1 MKVLT
6 NNQYYSEIANVI
18 REQNG
23 TNNTYTPPQMVSAL
37 KDLFYEEVEGVP
49 PISFNGIGENLLDYR
64 IDGASG
70 GVGDRTKNLLNNILN
85 TQTKNGVTF
94 TVNEDKS
101 VTCNGKNQNENQG
114 LFITIGDYSATNNV
128 ILSGGVSGGNL
139 SSYILRAYT
148 LTDNPVVYY
157 EDGNGVTLL
166 AGKDYRIQIR
176 IAGDYTCNNLTFYP
190 MIRLATI
197 EDNLYEPYGYKVPVV
212 VSGKN
217 LFDENSELNTNSTMD
232 LTTGTFPG
240 STGDNK
246 RTFFFKAKPNTT
258 YTFSCDTIGDR
269 LVICEYNRIINPS
282 DYSTSHK
289 ITPNIKTFSQASGI
303 SEYSFTTSSTTKMVG
318 IYYSLNTLPTNIQ
331 IEIGNIATDYEPYI
345 EETTNIYLD
354 NPIRTINDE
363 IEYIDYSE
371 QKQHR
376 VRKNLLQN
384 TATTQTINGVTFTV
398 NNDKSITCNGTATG
412 TTAITI
418 NTIFSINSTKISGCP
433 MGGSWSSFELDLL
446 NINTNNVDVIDTG
459 NGAVIQN
466 ENSYRVRIRIASG
479 YTCNNLTFYPMIR
492 KADIEDDTYEPYI
505 ENTEVDVTLPA
516 IPTLDGTNT
525 LSIGTTVQPSNV
537 YVKSRHE
544 SSYEAAMRERYE
556 EAQAQ
561 LDALE
566 SGGE

>member
-1 MKVLT
+1 MARVLT
-6 NNQYYSEIANVI
+6 NNKYYSQIADVI

-23 TNNTYTPPQMVSAL
+23 TSNTYTPPQMVNAL

-70 GVGDRTKNLLNNILN
+70 GVGDRTKNFIQNTAT

-101 VTCNGKNQNENQG
+101 ISCNGTASSNAFFK
-114 LFITIGDYSATNNV
+114 IGDIQLEENCIMSGCPAGGANNSYV
-128 ILSGGVSGGNL
+128 MRLYNNGSVFKTDSGDGVLINSE
-139 SSYILRAYT
+139 IQ
-148 LTDNPVVYY
+148 
-157 EDGNGVTLL
+157 NGY
-166 AGKDYRIQIR
+166 AEIR
-176 IAGDYTCNNLTFYP
+176 IAAGYTCDNLTFYP
-190 MIRLATI
+190 MIRLASI
-197 EDNLYEPYGYKVPVV
+197 EDDTYEPYGYKVPVV
-212 VSGKN
+212 VNGKN
-217 LFDENSELNTNSTMD
+217 LLNNVLTSRTLNGVTITVNQDKSINISGQLDVSYKDFYVSGRWNSDVPLFEEGTYKLIVESTNNNIPITCGFNGSYATGI
-232 LTTGTFPG
+232 TGTGNRVFTNQI
-240 STGDNK
+240 SSIMFRLTDSMTLNNETLK
-246 RTFFFKAKPNTT
+246 IMVCKPIIE
-258 YTFSCDTIGDR
+258 DT
-269 LVICEYNRIINPS
+269 S
-282 DYSTSHK
+282 
-289 ITPNIKTFSQASGI
+289 
-303 SEYSFTTSSTTKMVG
+303 
-318 IYYSLNTLPTNIQ
+318 
-331 IEIGNIATDYEPYI
+331 YEPYH
-345 EETTNIYLD
+345 ETTTNIYLD
-354 NPIRTINDE
+354 NPIRTVEDE
-363 IEYIDYSE
+363 VEYIDYSE

-446 NINTNNVDVIDTG
+446 NINTNNVDVMDTG

-492 KADIEDDTYEPYI
+492 KAEIEDNTYEQYI

-566 SGGE
+566 SE

>member
-1 MKVLT
+1 MARVLT
-6 NNQYYSEIANVI
+6 DNKYYSQIADVI

-23 TNNTYTPPQMVSAL
+23 TSNTYKPAQMVRAL

-70 GVGDRTKNLLNNILN
+70 GVGDRTGNLFTNVWFQGEINSSTGIMKTSSIFVCSDFIPITPLITYSCSRTVSREYNNLRCYDANKQYVGTGADNANAGNPLNNGASFGTFMITNESVAYIRFNDKSNDLTTKYMLVEGEYTASTMPDYETYGYKVPVVVNGKNLLQNTAT

-101 VTCNGKNQNENQG
+101 ISCNGTASSNAFFK
-114 LFITIGDYSATNNV
+114 IGDIQLKKNCIMSGCPEGGANNSYV
-128 ILSGGVSGGNL
+128 MRLYNNGSVFKTDSGDGVLINSE
-139 SSYILRAYT
+139 IQ
-148 LTDNPVVYY
+148 
-157 EDGNGVTLL
+157 NGY
-166 AGKDYRIQIR
+166 AEIR
-176 IAGDYTCNNLTFYP
+176 IAAGYTCDNITFYP
-190 MIRLATI
+190 MIRLAEI
-197 EDNLYEPYGYKVPVV
+197 EDN
-212 VSGKN
+212 
-217 LFDENSELNTNSTMD
+217 T
-232 LTTGTFPG
+232 
-240 STGDNK
+240 
-246 RTFFFKAKPNTT
+246 
-258 YTFSCDTIGDR
+258 
-269 LVICEYNRIINPS
+269 
-282 DYSTSHK
+282 
-289 ITPNIKTFSQASGI
+289 
-303 SEYSFTTSSTTKMVG
+303 
-318 IYYSLNTLPTNIQ
+318 
-331 IEIGNIATDYEPYI
+331 YEPYI

-354 NPIRTINDE
+354 NPIRTVEDE
-363 IEYIDYSE
+363 VEYIDYFK
-371 QKQHR
+371 QKHHR

-384 TATTQTINGVTFTV
+384 TATTQTVNGVTFTV

-433 MGGSWSSFELDLL
+433 IGGSWSSFELDLL

-466 ENSYRVRIRIASG
+466 ENSYRVRIRIAAG

-525 LSIGTTVQPSNV
+525 LSIDTTVQPSNV
-537 YVKSRHE
+537 YVKARKE
-544 SSYEAAMRERYE
+544 SQYETIMRERYE

-566 SGGE
+566 SE

>member
-1 MKVLT
+1 MSKILT
-6 NNQYYSEIANVI
+6 DNKYYSQIADVI

-23 TNNTYTPPQMVSAL
+23 TSNTYTPPQMVSAL
-37 KDLFYEEVEGVP
+37 KDLFYEEAEGVP

-70 GVGDRTKNLLNNILN
+70 GVGDRTGNLFINVWFQGEINSSTGIMKTSSIFVCSDFIPITPLITYSCSRTVSREFNNLRCYDANKQYVGTGADNANTGNPLNNGVSFGTFMITNESVAYIRFNDKSNDLTTKYMLVEGEYTASTMPDYEPYGYKVPVVVNGKNLLQNNA
-85 TQTKNGVTF
+85 TSQTKNGVTF

-101 VTCNGKNQNENQG
+101 ISCNGTASSNAFFK
-114 LFITIGDYSATNNV
+114 IGDIQLKKNCIMSGCPEGGANNSYV
-128 ILSGGVSGGNL
+128 MRLYNNGSVFKTDSGDGVLINSE
-139 SSYILRAYT
+139 IQ
-148 LTDNPVVYY
+148 
-157 EDGNGVTLL
+157 NGY
-166 AGKDYRIQIR
+166 AEIR
-176 IAGDYTCNNLTFYP
+176 IAAGYTCDNLTFYP
-190 MIRLATI
+190 MIRLASI
-197 EDNLYEPYGYKVPVV
+197 EDDTYE
-212 VSGKN
+212 
-217 LFDENSELNTNSTMD
+217 T
-232 LTTGTFPG
+232 
-240 STGDNK
+240 
-246 RTFFFKAKPNTT
+246 
-258 YTFSCDTIGDR
+258 
-269 LVICEYNRIINPS
+269 
-282 DYSTSHK
+282 
-289 ITPNIKTFSQASGI
+289 
-303 SEYSFTTSSTTKMVG
+303 
-318 IYYSLNTLPTNIQ
+318 
-331 IEIGNIATDYEPYI
+331 YI

-412 TTAITI
+412 ITAITI

-492 KADIEDDTYEPYI
+492 KAEIEDDTYEPYI

-516 IPTLDGTNT
+516 ITTLDGTNT
-525 LSIGTTVQPSNV
+525 LTVDTEVQPSKV
-537 YVKSRHE
+537 YVKARKE
-544 SSYEAAMRERYE
+544 SSYETAMRERYE

-566 SGGE
+566 SGVE